1 MPLHRPELPSTS
13 LRLLTPTQILQ
24 AEQASMAANASDTA
38 GHGLMQRAAQAVAV
52 AIQRRW
58 QPCRVAVLCGP
69 GNNGGDGYVIAH
81 LLRQQGW
88 SVQVFSLTPPQQAQ
102 ADAAWAALQW
112 GAATQAFSAFE
123 ATAFEL
129 VVDAVFGAGLNR
141 ALSTEIERCL
151 QACIQA
157 NLPICAVDMPSGVD
171 GSTGQLLGQAAAAT
185 LTVTFSCGKPGHF
198 LLPGKDLCGELL
210 VADIGLDA
218 ASLQAIDSRTWL
230 NAPALWGH
238 AWPQALISQHKYQR
252 GHVVVLGGDILTGAA
267 RLAAQ
272 AAQRSG
278 AGLVTIAAPS
288 KVWGVYAQA
297 LQGCM
302 VQAFAD
308 ADALRAILQEPR
320 RNVCLIG
327 PGAGV
332 QATTRQAVLDS
343 ATAGKQLVLD
353 ADALSA
359 FAQQPQVLFD
369 ALAKLKQAAGRAQA
383 VLTPHDGEF
392 ARLFGDLGSVRGH
405 DKCAKA
411 RLAAQSA
418 HAVVVL
424 KGSDTVI
431 AAPDGR
437 VSINANAPATLATGG
452 TGDVLAGIVAALLA
466 QGMPAFEAAC
476 AAVWLHGQAA
486 QKVGP
491 GLIAEDL
498 LQALASG
505 ERLASNPF

>member
-1 MPLHRPELPSTS
+1 MPLHRAELPPTS
-13 LRLLTPTQILQ
+13 LYLLTPAQMLQ
-24 AEQASMAANASDTA
+24 AEQVSMAANAVDTA
-38 GHGLMQRAAQAVAV
+38 GHGLMQRAAQATAM

-69 GNNGGDGYVIAH
+69 GNNGGDGYVVAH

-88 SVQVFSLTPPQQAQ
+88 SVQVFSLAPPQPTQ
-102 ADAAWAALQW
+102 ADAAWAARQW
-112 GAATQAFSAFE
+112 GASTLAFSTFEPIAFD
-123 ATAFEL
+123 L

-141 ALSTEIERCL
+141 ALSAEVERCL
-151 QACIQA
+151 QACVQA
-157 NLPICAVDMPSGVD
+157 QLPICAVDIPSGVD
-171 GSTGQLLGQAAAAT
+171 GGTGQLWGQAAAAS
-185 LTVTFSCGKPGHF
+185 LTVTFSCAKPGHF

-210 VADIGLDA
+210 VADIGLDGA
-218 ASLQAIDSRTWL
+218 CLQAIDTRTWL

-238 AWPQALISQHKYQR
+238 VWPQALTSQHKYKR
-252 GHVVVLGGDILTGAA
+252 GHVVVLGGKVLTGAA

-278 AGLVTIAAPS
+278 AGLVTIAAPQT
-288 KVWGVYAQA
+288 VWGVYAQA

-308 ADALRAILQEPR
+308 ADALRAIIQEPR

-332 QATTRQAVLDS
+332 QDATCQAVLDS
-343 ATAGKQLVLD
+343 AAAGKQLVLD

-359 FAQQPQVLFD
+359 FAEQPQVLFD
-369 ALAKLKQAAGRAQA
+369 ALATLAEPSNQARA

-392 ARLFGDLGSVRGH
+392 ARLFGHLSTALDR

-411 RLAAQSA
+411 RLAAQRA
-418 HAVVVL
+418 QAVVVL
-424 KGSDTVI
+424 KGADTVV

-437 VSINANAPATLATGG
+437 LSINANAPATLATGG
-452 TGDVLAGIVAALLA
+452 TGDVLAGIVAGLLA

-486 QKVGP
+486 QKIGP

-498 LQALASG
+498 LQALA
-505 ERLASNPF
+505 